1 VVSELQVTAA
11 VLSDVG
17 CHRESNEDRAEV
29 VQPSES
35 RRGGVLAVV
44 ADGMG
49 GHAAGEVASGLAV
62 DVIRGAYQE
71 CTGDPANCLSEA
83 LQQANR
89 AIYDT
94 ARRDERLGGMG
105 TTCTAVVVEKGQ
117 AHLAHVGDSRLYL
130 VRGGGI
136 YRMTEDHSAVMD
148 LVRRGLLTAAEA
160 RHHADKNVIL
170 RALGTHPSVRV
181 ATWDQP
187 MPVRAGDTL
196 LLSSDGLHDLVEDEE
211 IGEVV
216 LSQPLE
222 QACRRLVDLAR
233 ERGGP
238 DNITVVLLHFET
250 ESSESSAPPTRAAEV
265 PSS

>member
-1 VVSELQVTAA
+1 M
-11 VLSDVG
+11 
-17 CHRESNEDRAEV
+17 
-29 VQPSES
+29 
-35 RRGGVLAVV
+35 V

-49 GHAAGEVASGLAV
+49 GHAAGEVASSLAV
-62 DVIRGAYQE
+62 EVIERAYQG
-71 CTGDPANCLSEA
+71 CTGDPASCLTEA

-89 AIYDT
+89 AIHDT

-117 AHLAHVGDSRLYL
+117 AYLAHVGDSRLYL

-148 LVRRGLLTAAEA
+148 LVRRGLLTADEA

-170 RALGTHPSVRV
+170 RALGTHSSVRV
-181 ATWDQP
+181 ATWDEP
-187 MPVRAGDTL
+187 MPVRPGDTL
-196 LLSSDGLHDLVEDEE
+196 VLSSDGLHDLVEDEE

-216 LSQPLE
+216 HSQSLE
-222 QACRRLVDLAR
+222 EACRRLVDLAR

-238 DNITVVLLHFET
+238 DNITVVLLHFENT
-250 ESSESSAPPTRAAEV
+250 PSGESVPPTRAAEV
-265 PSS
+265 PTS